1 MYMVYT
7 FNTLEIIMYRV
18 YTFKTRHT
26 IKCVIIIF
34 IWIQWNE
41 AVMRHI
47 IIGFGT
53 RRSVKGLLGLVM
65 ARHDHAYKHVILEF
79 GISELQREAILRFQR
94 TSPIVGRLTPSSAT
108 HFSTVSINLDKLCK
122 LIDPTRYGS
131 MTCSNMPWFLNG
143 HVWLRESMCNK
154 EKDVCIKEKQRVW
167 ECVWESDYLVL
178 TSSSSCARRAS
189 SHNVDAHCEGCYKI
203 RESET
208 REDAHR
214 WKPQR
219 EREREREDIHFSS
232 SSSSSSTDS
241 DSDLWL

>member
-18 YTFKTRHT
+18 YAFKTRHT

-41 AVMRHI
+41 VVMRHI

-122 LIDPTRYGS
+122 FIDLTTYGW
-131 MTCSNMPWFLNG
+131 MTCSSMPWLLNG
-143 HVWLRESMCNK
+143 HVWLSECVC
-154 EKDVCIKEKQRVW
+154 ECIKEKQRVW
-167 ECVWESDYLVL
+167 EYCV
-178 TSSSSCARRAS
+178 
-189 SHNVDAHCEGCYKI
+189 
-203 RESET
+203 RE
-208 REDAHR
+208 
-214 WKPQR
+214 WLPCL
-219 EREREREDIHFSS
+219 
-232 SSSSSSTDS
+232 
-241 DSDLWL
+241 DLILLMW

>member
-41 AVMRHI
+41 VVMRHI

-94 TSPIVGRLTPSSAT
+94 TSPIVVRLTPSSAT

-122 LIDPTRYGS
+122 LIDPTRYEL

-143 HVWLRESMCNK
+143 HVWLRESVCVTKRKMCVSKRNK
-154 EKDVCIKEKQRVW
+154 EY
-167 ECVWESDYLVL
+167 ECV
-178 TSSSSCARRAS
+178 
-189 SHNVDAHCEGCYKI
+189 
-203 RESET
+203 RE
-208 REDAHR
+208 
-214 WKPQR
+214 WLPC
-219 EREREREDIHFSS
+219 F
-232 SSSSSSTDS
+232 
-241 DSDLWL
+241 DLILLLC